1 MLHHF
6 EELVALAIVQRKD
19 DALEFRIK
27 RVGLRLVVGRG
38 GVAGAPARV
47 SNGPAGH
54 SLDVALDPP
63 AIQDAQAGNAVER
76 RLHAAGAGSLQRKLR
91 RVEPQIHT
99 GSHFPTQFEVVI
111 IQKHNGNIFP
121 QRFFRLVN
129 TANDVFAAR
138 VIGVRFA
145 GKNNLKM
152 ASIFRNLAQAIE
164 VGQDEVGALVAGGAA
179 CEANRKYLRI
189 QMEARFR
196 TDQFKQFVLGDQMR
210 RPKILCG

>member
-1 MLHHF
+1 
-6 EELVALAIVQRKD
+6 
-19 DALEFRIK
+19 
-27 RVGLRLVVGRG
+27 
-38 GVAGAPARV
+38 
-47 SNGPAGH
+47 
-54 SLDVALDPP
+54 
-63 AIQDAQAGNAVER
+63 
-76 RLHAAGAGSLQRKLR
+76 
-91 RVEPQIHT
+91 
-99 GSHFPTQFEVVI
+99 
-111 IQKHNGNIFP
+111 HNGNSCP

-196 TDQFKQFVLGDQMR
+196 TDQFKQLVLGDLMR
-210 RPKILCG
+210 RPNILFGYAKRAEQTEIVYSSRVDIAIENLMTRCIYM